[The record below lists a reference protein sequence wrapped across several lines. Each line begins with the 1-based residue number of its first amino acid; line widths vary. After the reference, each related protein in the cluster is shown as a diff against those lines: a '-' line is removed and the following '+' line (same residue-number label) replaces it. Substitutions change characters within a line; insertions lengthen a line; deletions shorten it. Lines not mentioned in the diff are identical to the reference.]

1 MTIADTIWV
10 AASLL
15 HHFDSDRDGFDH
27 ATLLRKVLELDPSL
41 NPRSVSTHLSTH
53 CVASK
58 KADPSNHRILTENP
72 DGTLQLYR
80 PGDLCHPSR
89 TDGRTQPKVLPE
101 QYRWL
106 LQPDVRKPANGGSR
120 DVSED
125 PILALRGVGKEMWRS
140 LGGGEAFLHAL
151 RQEWWP
157 GHEPASQEWNQIW
170 ERIKAHQGQE
180 FRTLKDKSFS
190 YELDP
195 NGLIAWPRKRHP
207 TPRSLPHGDFERAR
221 RRRPLQDPS
230 QLSDL
235 EGPSYVFAILTDP
248 RIAS

>member
-15 HHFDSDRDGFDH
+15 HHFDPNRAGFDH

-58 KADPSNHRILTENP
+58 KADPSNHRILSENP
-72 DGTLQLYR
+72 DGTLRLYR
-80 PGDLCHPSR
+80 SGDPCHPTR
-89 TDGRTQPKVLPE
+89 TDGRIQPKVLPE
-101 QYRWL
+101 QYGWL
-106 LQPDVRKPANGGSR
+106 LAGGGSEATSKER
-120 DVSED
+120 MNPSKD
-125 PILALRGVGKEMWRS
+125 PILGLAGVGKELWES

-180 FRTLKDKSFS
+180 FRTLKGKSFS
-190 YELDP
+190 YEL
-195 NGLIAWPRKRHP
+195 NSNVMIVWRKQRP
-207 TPRSLPHGDFERAR
+207 VDSLPQSEFERAWTR
-221 RRRPLQDPS
+221 RSQIHDPQRPPYL
-230 QLSDL
+230 
-235 EGPSYVFAILTDP
+235 FAILTDP
-248 RIAS
+248 RITS